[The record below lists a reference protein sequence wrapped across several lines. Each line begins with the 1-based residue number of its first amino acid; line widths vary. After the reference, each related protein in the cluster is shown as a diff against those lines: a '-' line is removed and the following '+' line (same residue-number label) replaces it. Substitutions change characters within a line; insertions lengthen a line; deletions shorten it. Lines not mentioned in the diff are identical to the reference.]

1 MNSNAL
7 NKAWVNI
14 WKKASLGAF
23 KPILVIIIPSWLRV
37 DRAIIFFMSHS
48 VVALRPAIS
57 MVQTAIISITVLNIL
72 IE

>member
-1 MNSNAL
+1 MNSSAL
-7 NKAWVNI
+7 NKAWVSI

-23 KPILVIIIPSWLRV
+23 RPILVIIIPSCLRV

-48 VVALRPAIS
+48 VVALNPAINI
-57 MVQTAIISITVLNIL
+57 VQTAIISIAVLNIL